1 MGLFNKKTENQEE
14 EKIKE
19 LRRQIADLE
28 YEKKKLTTTLED
40 EKKALEMKW
49 KFHEEEL
56 LHRAKLNEEKLRSEI
71 ENMKA
76 TLLVKHEQDV
86 ARIKHEAEKE
96 LIAEKERL
104 NKDFYERMTDSLSEL
119 HSKGNHTTAFLKEM
133 TLKMLDKAP
142 LAQLE
147 RRAAHETTIE

>member
-1 MGLFNKKTENQEE
+1 MGLFDKKQEHEE

-19 LRRQIADLE
+19 LRRQISDLE

-40 EKKALEMKW
+40 EKKNLERKW
-49 KFHEEEL
+49 KFNEEEL

-76 TLLVKHEQDV
+76 TLLVKHEQDI
-86 ARIKHEAEKE
+86 ARIKHVSEKA

-104 NKDFYERMTDSLSEL
+104 NKDFYERMTNSLSEL
-119 HSKGNHTTAFLKEM
+119 HSKGNHTTDFLKEM
-133 TLKMLDKAP
+133 TLKMLEKAP
-142 LAQLE
+142 MPQLE
-147 RRAAHETTIE
+147 RRVHDET